1 MNTPSS
7 PQVGDRT
14 TPHRSCRPC
23 PVLCLKVMAPRLLPG
38 SSRVPKPRVWTA
50 ALPFHRAV
58 VTVLAQR
65 LRNMQ
70 PRQDPFQDCNP
81 VCLGTVSGFQVLAP
95 AFCWHTLSTGGE
107 AIRGIGSPAH
117 WTLRTPVPSCCYRG
131 AVLGQCFMKSRL
143 HHALFSVLSV
153 PLERSLGNRLCSA

>member
-1 MNTPSS
+1 MTEPHPIEAAVPALSS
-7 PQVGDRT
+7 VSKSWPPGFSLG
-14 TPHRSCRPC
+14 P
-23 PVLCLKVMAPRLLPG
+23 PVSLSPECGPRLYPSTGLWSQP
-38 SSRVPKPRVWTA
+38 PP
-50 ALPFHRAV
+50 
-58 VTVLAQR
+58 
-65 LRNMQ
+65 NMQ